1 MFFLTILCISILLPV
16 CVDAQPSFRVMTF
29 NIWNCGGNVND
40 GVAKI
45 AKHILLVN
53 PDIVA
58 MQEVEYEKCA
68 ENITQYLPSSWHF
81 VHPDRDYPDVM
92 ILTKHK
98 IVEVVSHKDDAYIYA
113 KVELPGEK
121 HVNFWSVH
129 AEARAYGP
137 YLAYNKLVTNISQ
150 ILSAEHAGKEGRAE
164 ELGGLLASPEM
175 AAALK
180 IVDQVPIVVAGDFNV
195 PSHQDWGEDTKSIHG
210 GWAVPWPATKE
221 LTDQGFV
228 DSYRALFP
236 DPVKD
241 PARTWSTCNKMNSEY
256 NYAFEEAQD
265 RIDFIFYQGRV
276 KPSRSQIKIRGLS
289 LRQCEEGEKAES
301 SAYDT
306 IIDGVR
312 VPHGSCKYM
321 NSIWTRHRIAFKRLL
336 LIPTILFVPAPHV
349 YNFWWYLVQQP
360 EENEDIDI
368 KQSFVIIDACRS
380 IIALLLGA
388 LMAIGVYKKY
398 PTPLLCYS
406 SYLIFFCLVF
416 LIDTVTGFSNK
427 GFWLAL
433 GSMLIYFS
441 YGGVMLYES
450 RVPYELVDI
459 GANLGHPSYKND
471 LEEVIKRA
479 KEAGIKKLML
489 TGTSEEISHS
499 VCKLA
504 EREPGFLY
512 FTAGVHPHDAKDFK
526 EGTLDTL
533 RTLDK
538 LTEPALQLHNFS
550 SFDRNEPSTLAAICE
565 LIAGFMD
572 VDPVEVARVTTEN
585 AKRIYG
591 LE

>member
-1 MFFLTILCISILLPV
+1 MWRKWPRR
-16 CVDAQPSFRVMTF
+16 PRVRTGSL
-29 NIWNCGGNVND
+29 N
-40 GVAKI
+40 
-45 AKHILLVN
+45 
-53 PDIVA
+53 
-58 MQEVEYEKCA
+58 
-68 ENITQYLPSSWHF
+68 LPSPPF
-81 VHPDRDYPDVM
+81 EDDV
-92 ILTKHK
+92 
-98 IVEVVSHKDDAYIYA
+98 E
-113 KVELPGEK
+113 
-121 HVNFWSVH
+121 
-129 AEARAYGP
+129 
-137 YLAYNKLVTNISQ
+137 
-150 ILSAEHAGKEGRAE
+150 SA
-164 ELGGLLASPEM
+164 S
-175 AAALK
+175 
-180 IVDQVPIVVAGDFNV
+180 
-195 PSHQDWGEDTKSIHG
+195 
-210 GWAVPWPATKE
+210 
-221 LTDQGFV
+221 
-228 DSYRALFP
+228 
-236 DPVKD
+236 
-241 PARTWSTCNKMNSEY
+241 
-256 NYAFEEAQD
+256 
-265 RIDFIFYQGRV
+265 
-276 KPSRSQIKIRGLS
+276 KIRGLS

-336 LIPTILFVPAPHV
+336 LIPTILF
-349 YNFWWYLVQQP
+349 QP

-388 LMAIGVYKKY
+388 LMTIGVYKKY

-489 TGTSEEISHS
+489 TGTSEEISQS

-533 RTLDK
+533 KTLDK
-538 LTEPALQLHNFS
+538 LTEPALQLHKFS